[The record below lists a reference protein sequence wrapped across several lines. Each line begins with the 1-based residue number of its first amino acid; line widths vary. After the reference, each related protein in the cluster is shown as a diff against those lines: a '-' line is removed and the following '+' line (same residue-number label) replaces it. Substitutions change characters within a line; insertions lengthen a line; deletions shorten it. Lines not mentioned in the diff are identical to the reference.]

1 MTTPTTTAAEAPAE
15 RVVEGRDRILAELRK
30 VIVGQDD
37 VIDLVLTALFA
48 GGHCLLTGVPGLAK
62 TLLVKTLA
70 DVLHLSFK
78 RIQFTPD
85 LMPPTSRGPRSST
98 RATDT
103 ATCGSSR
110 GRSSPRSSWP
120 TRSTA
125 RRRRRSRPCSR
136 RCRSTT

>member
-1 MTTPTTTAAEAPAE
+1 MTVTEAPAE
-15 RVVEGRDRILAELRK
+15 RVLAGRARILAELRK

-48 GGHCLLTGVPGLAK
+48 GGHCLITGVPGLAK

-70 DVLHLSFK
+70 DVLHLTFK

-85 LMPPTSRGPRSST
+85 LMPADITGT
-98 RATDT
+98 EIIDETGGT
-103 ATCGSSR
+103 ASCGSSR
-110 GRSSPRSSWP
+110 GRSSRRSSWP
-120 TRSTA
+120 TRSTG